1 MIDINNPRNNDKS
14 SKIGSDTFYHLFS
27 VFNLCSVSLYDLIFN
42 NDCVQQPACKFLE
55 I

>member
-1 MIDINNPRNNDKS
+1 MIKVA
-14 SKIGSDTFYHLFS
+14 KYLGSDTFYHLFS

-42 NDCVQQPACKFLE
+42 NDCVQQLACKFLE